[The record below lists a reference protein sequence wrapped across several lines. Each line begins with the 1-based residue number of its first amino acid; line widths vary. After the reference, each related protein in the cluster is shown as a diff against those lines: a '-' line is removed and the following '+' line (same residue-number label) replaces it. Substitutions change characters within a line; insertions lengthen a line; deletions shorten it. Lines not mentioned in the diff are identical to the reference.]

1 MFLKPGSF
9 TSGESEQVLEV
20 GPSTPATKRGL
31 FFVDIIKDIHRAY
44 LEVGSDI
51 IETNTFNATRTSMA
65 DYKMQ
70 ALAYEINVASVSDN
84 KSLFP

>member
-31 FFVDIIKDIHRAY
+31 FFVENSSQVIPQNVCKILQVGIIVVKKGGAY
-44 LEVGSDI
+44 
-51 IETNTFNATRTSMA
+51 TKNTCIYRSSAM
-65 DYKMQ
+65 
-70 ALAYEINVASVSDN
+70 
-84 KSLFP
+84 